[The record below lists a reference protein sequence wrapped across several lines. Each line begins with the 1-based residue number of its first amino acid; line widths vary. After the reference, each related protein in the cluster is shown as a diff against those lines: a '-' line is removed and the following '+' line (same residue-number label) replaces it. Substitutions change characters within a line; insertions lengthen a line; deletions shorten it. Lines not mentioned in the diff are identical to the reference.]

1 MIKTQHAEKDKFT
14 QFVDVRQV
22 NAALFYLD
30 IEKKEKK
37 RAKYLCLGRDAKTR
51 EFLSKLVLPPIPLLA
66 DNVDL
71 RNSLKPREKSP
82 LYRVLAAACVYK
94 FKSVKEEIKTALKDQ
109 TNQQTYPVLYRL
121 EPPKDGEP
129 SNEPL
134 TWEEY
139 QALLKD

>member
-1 MIKTQHAEKDKFT
+1 MIKNTHASKDRFT

-37 RAKYLCLGRDAKTR
+37 RAKYLCLGRDSKTR
-51 EFLSKLVLPPIPLLA
+51 EFLSKLVLPPIPLLM

-82 LYRVLAAACVYK
+82 LYRVVAAAWACK
-94 FKSVKEEIKTALKDQ
+94 FKNLGDEVKAALKDQ
-109 TNQQTYPVLYRL
+109 ASQSTYPVLYRL
-121 EPPKDGEP
+121 EPPKDGES

-139 QALLKD
+139 QILLKD